1 MKDFLKRFIIVI
13 IFLLGVMAALILA
26 NLYMQNKENKPT
38 ENKVEEQQALPVEEK
53 ETDEIETYKE
63 TYGVNTA
70 NLNLRD
76 FPSLDG
82 KVLEVIPNNSNLNVL
97 AKIRNGWYKV
107 SYGNNTGYVSG
118 DYLKVLTDE
127 EKKEI
132 IAEKVYS
139 TDTFAKTQ
147 DSLNIRARANVNSD
161 IVTTLNSGSVV
172 KVMEKMQ
179 NGWYKVEGNLK
190 VGYVDGQYVKV
201 LSQEEYNALSSDTNN
216 MLKPDQN
223 IIATYTATSSYG
235 ESSRYNMHVAAD
247 YINGTIVEPGHTY
260 SHLATIFP
268 DGKENKY
275 VDSYVQVNGK
285 VEMGNGGGVCMSS
298 SVLYASIVSAQEQGV
313 NTGLIV
319 TMRKPHTNPVKYVP
333 VKYEATVAG
342 PTLDFSFRNVNPYSI
357 RLEASYNYNTLTITI
372 YKV

>member
-13 IFLLGVMAALILA
+13 IFLLCVMAALILA
-26 NLYMQNKENKPT
+26 NMYVQNKDNKPV
-38 ENKVEEQQALPVEEK
+38 ESEVEEQQVLPVEEK
-53 ETDEIETYKE
+53 ETDEIETYKD
-63 TYGVNTA
+63 TYGVNTP

-82 KVLEVIPNNSNLNVL
+82 KVLEVIPDNSNLTVL

-107 SYGNNTGYVSG
+107 SYREKTGYVSG
-118 DYLKVLTDE
+118 DYLRILTEE

-132 IAEKVYS
+132 LTEKVYS
-139 TDTFAKTQ
+139 KDTYAKTN
-147 DSLNIRARANVNSD
+147 DSLNIRARANINSD
-161 IVTTLNSGSVV
+161 IVTTLNSGSVI

-190 VGYVDGQYVKV
+190 VGYVDGQYISI

-247 YINGTIVEPGHTY
+247 YINGTVVGPGETY

-285 VEMGNGGGVCMSS
+285 IEMGNGGGVCMSS
-298 SVLYASIVSAQEQGV
+298 SVLYASIVSTEEQGV
-313 NTGLIV
+313 NTGLVV

-357 RLEASYNYNTLTITI
+357 RLEASYDYNTLTITI

>member
-53 ETDEIETYKE
+53 ETDEIEKYKD
-63 TYGVNTA
+63 TYGMNTA

-76 FPSLDG
+76 YPSTDG
-82 KVLEVIPNNSNLNVL
+82 KVLEVIPKSSNLNIL

-107 SYGNNTGYVSG
+107 SYGKNTGYVSG
-118 DYLKVLTDE
+118 DYVSILTDE
-127 EKKEI
+127 QKKEI
-132 IAEKVYS
+132 VVNKKYS
-139 TDTFAKTQ
+139 DNTYAKTE
-147 DSLNIRARANVNSD
+147 DSLNIRARANKDSD
-161 IVTTLNSGSVV
+161 ILTTVNSGSVLRV
-172 KVMEKMQ
+172 YEKMQ
-179 NGWYKVEGNLK
+179 NGWYKVEGNAK
-190 VGYVDGQYVKV
+190 VGYVDGQYLKV
-201 LSQEEYNALSSDTNN
+201 LSDEEYKALSSDTNN

-247 YINGTIVEPGHTY
+247 YINGTVIKPGQTY

-268 DGKENKY
+268 DSKENKY

-285 VEMGNGGGVCMSS
+285 VEMGNGGGVCMTS
-298 SVLYASIVSAQEQGV
+298 SVLYASIVSATEQGV

-342 PTLDFSFRNVNPYSI
+342 PSLDFSFRNVNPYSVK
-357 RLEASYNYNTLTITI
+357 LEASYDYNTLTITI